1 MAYSRI
7 RPTIRE
13 ENERALLEAA
23 EIVFAEQG
31 FAGATTAAIARRAG
45 VPKAN
50 LHYYFATKEGL
61 YRAVV
66 ERVLTAWLA
75 AASSFDTSEDPV
87 QALSAYV
94 AAKMDLARE
103 MPLASRI
110 WSAEIMRGAPIVQD
124 FLDTTLREWVALRE
138 KAVKRWITAGKLKPI
153 EPKVLFYMIWA
164 TTQQY
169 ANASHEMATL
179 NGGRPLDDA
188 AFERAKRQVI
198 ETILGGVAAQP
209 APAEGEER
217 AGCTFAVGAGISNAC
232 ATKRK
237 KPGYV
242 SVGGEVA

>member
-1 MAYSRI
+1 MDHFFRSRDGGASRPDIGGDERPVARRPRPAI
-7 RPTIRE
+7 RK

-23 EIVFAEQG
+23 EQIFAEQG
-31 FAGATTAAIARRAG
+31 YSGATTAAIARRAG

-75 AASSFDTSEDPV
+75 AAAPFDASDDPRE
-87 QALSAYV
+87 ALASYIG
-94 AAKMDLARE
+94 AKMDLARA

-110 WSAEIMRGAPIVQD
+110 WSAEIMRGAPMIQD
-124 FLDTTLREWVALRE
+124 FLDTTLTDWVAARE
-138 KAVKRWITAGKLKPI
+138 HAVRRWIAAGRLKPI

-169 ANASHEMATL
+169 ANAAHEMASL

-188 AFERAKRQVI
+188 AFDRAKRQVI
-198 ETILGGVAAQP
+198 ETIVSGVAA
-209 APAEGEER
+209 
-217 AGCTFAVGAGISNAC
+217 
-232 ATKRK
+232 
-237 KPGYV
+237 
-242 SVGGEVA
+242 

>member
-1 MAYSRI
+1 MDHFFRSRDGGASRPEPGGDGRPIARRPRPAI
-7 RPTIRE
+7 RK

-23 EIVFAEQG
+23 EQIFAEQG
-31 FAGATTAAIARRAG
+31 YSGATTAAIARRAG

-75 AASSFDTSEDPV
+75 AAAPFDASDDPV
-87 QALSAYV
+87 EALASYIG
-94 AAKMDLARE
+94 AKMDLARA

-110 WSAEIMRGAPIVQD
+110 WSAEIMRGAPMIQD
-124 FLDTTLREWVALRE
+124 FLDTTLSDWVASRE
-138 KAVKRWITAGKLKPI
+138 QAVKRWIAAGRLKPI

-169 ANASHEMATL
+169 ANAAHEMATL

-188 AFERAKRQVI
+188 AFDRAKRQVI
-198 ETILGGVAAQP
+198 ETIVSGVAA
-209 APAEGEER
+209 
-217 AGCTFAVGAGISNAC
+217 
-232 ATKRK
+232 
-237 KPGYV
+237 
-242 SVGGEVA
+242 